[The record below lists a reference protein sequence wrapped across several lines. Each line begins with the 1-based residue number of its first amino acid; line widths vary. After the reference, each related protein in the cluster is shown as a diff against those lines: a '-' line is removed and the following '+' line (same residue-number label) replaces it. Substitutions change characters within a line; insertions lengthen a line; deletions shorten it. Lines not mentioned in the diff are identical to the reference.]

1 MKSKLVASILLMAG
15 LTAFGSNAMS
25 SDEFAG
31 ALLGGGTGAVLGHM
45 VGGRDGA
52 FVGGFIGAMVGAA
65 AADDDDDER
74 HRGVRGP
81 RRDAHVP
88 PVAVYQAPRVRYV
101 QPVFTQPNPPQHWRY
116 ERIDRHDN
124 RRNDDH
130 DGWREE
136 RRHGER
142 FGERYSESE
151 HHGDRGY
158 RRGW

>member
-15 LTAFGSNAMS
+15 LTAFGNNAIS

-74 HRGVRGP
+74 RPIARNP
-81 RRDAHVP
+81 RRDFHVP
-88 PVAVYQAPRVRYV
+88 PPVTVYQTPRVRYV
-101 QPVFTQPNPPQHWRY
+101 QPAFPPDSPQHWRY
-116 ERIDRHDN
+116 EREDRYDN
-124 RRNDDH
+124 RRNDRH
-130 DGWREE
+130 DDWRDEQRYGE
-136 RRHGER
+136 RHGK
-142 FGERYSESE
+142 
-151 HHGDRGY
+151 HHGDRSY